1 MSEPAPSEHG
11 YVRIPS
17 RHSVAVTGDR
27 LESQLR
33 AHNIIVFARIDFSAD
48 AARAGLTMRPEQLLV
63 FGNPRAGTP
72 LLVASPPVGLDL
84 PLKALIWEDANGKSW
99 VAYNEPLY
107 LLRRHGLADTLAQNL
122 SAVIPLIELAAGE

>member
-1 MSEPAPSEHG
+1 
-11 YVRIPS
+11 
-17 RHSVAVTGDR
+17 
-27 LESQLR
+27 
-33 AHNIIVFARIDFSAD
+33 
-48 AARAGLTMRPEQLLV
+48 MRPEQLLV